1 MKLVI
6 VLVDA
11 ELELTPGGA
20 DGPMPVLDAFYHK
33 DAMRSLPES
42 SRRGR
47 GDIVH
52 STLLLCQGSK
62 LNRDGDLRVYVH
74 TRDDKVIEVGRETDV
89 HPNYIHFLQDMGSLL
104 LGVPVDGYRLTAKN
118 LRTLVR
124 EIDADLAVALS
135 PSGEDVPL
143 EAAFKSAGD
152 GTVMAMIGAFP
163 EGDFTSPVYE
173 LADQEVSLGPV
184 LMRVP
189 EVTAKVLQAVPK
201 KSEEVC

>member
-1 MKLVI
+1 VKLVI

-11 ELELTPGGA
+11 ELELAPGGA

-33 DAMRSLPES
+33 DAMRSLSES

-52 STLLLCQGSK
+52 STLLLCQGSE
-62 LNRDGDLRVYVH
+62 LNRDGDLRVCVH
-74 TRDDKVIEVGRETDV
+74 TRDDRVIEVGRETDV
-89 HPNYIHFLQDMGSLL
+89 HPNYVRFLQDMGPLL
-104 LGVPVDGYRLTAKN
+104 HGVPVDGYRLTAKN
-118 LRTLVR
+118 LRTLMR

-143 EAAFKSAGD
+143 DTVFKGAGD
-152 GTVMAMIGAFP
+152 GTVVAMIGAFP

-173 LADQEVSLGPV
+173 LADQKVSLGPV

-189 EVTAKVLQAVPK
+189 EVTARVLRAATK
-201 KSEEVC
+201 KNEEVC

>member
-11 ELELTPGGA
+11 ELELAPGGA
-20 DGPMPVLDAFYHK
+20 DGPMPVLDAFYHR
-33 DAMRSLPES
+33 DAMRSLPGS

-52 STLLLCQGSK
+52 STLLLCQGSE
-62 LNRDGDLRVYVH
+62 LNRDGDLRMYLH
-74 TRDDKVIEVGRETDV
+74 TRDDRVIEVGRETDV
-89 HPNYIHFLQDMGSLL
+89 HPNYVRFLQDMGSLL
-104 LGVPVDGYRLTAKN
+104 RGASVDGYKAAAKN

-143 EAAFKSAGD
+143 EAVFEDAGD
-152 GTVMAMIGAFP
+152 GTVLAMIGAFP

-173 LADQEVSLGPV
+173 LADRKVSLGPV

-189 EVTAKVLQAVPK
+189 EVTARVLRAVPK